1 MVDMYDDKENAAPA
15 SVNLQEAFK
24 KFRRE
29 RQVDRINA
37 AVHSLLLH
45 VLGEVDGSRC
55 GFATSA
61 ASPASD
67 LNPAG
72 GTAEKEGGCIEG

>member
-1 MVDMYDDKENAAPA
+1 MYDDKENAVPA

-24 KFRRE
+24 KFRKE
-29 RQVDRINA
+29 RQVDSINA
-37 AVHSLLLH
+37 AVHSCLLH

-55 GFATSA
+55 DFATSA
-61 ASPASD
+61 ASPAFD